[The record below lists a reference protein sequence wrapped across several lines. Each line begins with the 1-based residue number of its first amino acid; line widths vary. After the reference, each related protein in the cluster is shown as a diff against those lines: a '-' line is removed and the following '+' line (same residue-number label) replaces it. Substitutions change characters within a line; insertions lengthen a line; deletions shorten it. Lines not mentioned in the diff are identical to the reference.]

1 VPRSLSA
8 SETLAGFTLFELLV
22 VLTIVALASTVIIP
36 SLVGRTG
43 LEAKRVARELAA
55 GLRQARGQ
63 AIVRNQTTSLALN
76 VDERRFNVAGD
87 PRTRQLHKGVT
98 LALYTA
104 RSELLGAQ
112 AGNIR
117 FFPDGSSTGGRI
129 TVSGGKQT
137 YLVDVDWLTGRVRV
151 ANGSLDQADR

>member
-1 VPRSLSA
+1 MNEKR
-8 SETLAGFTLFELLV
+8 AGFTLFELLV
-22 VLTIVALASTVIIP
+22 VLTIIALASAVIVP
-36 SLVGRTG
+36 SLVGRSG
-43 LEAKRVARELAA
+43 LEVKRNASELAA

-63 AIVRNQTTSLALN
+63 AIVRNRATSVLLD
-76 VDERRFNVAGD
+76 VDRRQFKVADDGR
-87 PRTRQLHKGVT
+87 PRQLHKDVT
-98 LALYTA
+98 LTLYTA

-129 TVSGGKQT
+129 TVSGGRQT

-151 ANGSLDQADR
+151 AEGTREQVEP